1 MRLPPIKKEE
11 KGKKMDK
18 VYDIFSHIDKM
29 LCAEQPANYESGKL
43 TPFYYNPEKKIKLFN
58 GDALQFLKKIPDCC
72 IDMIFADPPY
82 FGNQSGLI
90 IKRTDGHAETFDT
103 QKAKFAYSK
112 SLQYQFEFHHTWLKE
127 AQRILKDGSTIW
139 ITGTYHSIGVVNVVL
154 QDLGFKILND
164 IILHKINAPPN
175 FKGSCFRA
183 VTETMLWAK
192 KNFNGKTKFNYWVM
206 KELNGGVQMKN
217 IWGYWAEKNPFRHP
231 ATKQPIVLENVI
243 LAGSNE
249 GDLIL
254 DPFAGSGTTGF
265 VAQGLGRKCVMI
277 EIEQDYCQLIK
288 DRIEGKYGEFRR
300 KTKVKTRVSQSDSKV
315 CGTV

>member
-1 MRLPPIKKEE
+1 MRRTT
-11 KGKKMDK
+11 GDK
-18 VYDIFSHIDKM
+18 TMYKTSDIFRNIDKM
-29 LCAEQPANYESGKL
+29 FCAEEHAEYGKEKL
-43 TPFYYNPEKKIKLFN
+43 TPFYYNHERKIKLFN
-58 GDALQFLKKIPDCC
+58 GDALHLLKKIPDCC

-90 IKRTDGHAETFDT
+90 IKRTDGHAQTFDT

-112 SLQYQFEFHHTWLKE
+112 SLQYQFEFHYKWLKE
-127 AQRILKDGSTIW
+127 SQRILKDGSTIW

-192 KNFNGKTKFNYWVM
+192 KNFNGRTKFNYWMM
-206 KELNGGVQMKN
+206 KNLNRGVQMKN
-217 IWGYWAEKNPFRHP
+217 LWEYWAEKNPFRHP
-231 ATKQPIVLENVI
+231 ATKQPIILEYAI
-243 LAGSNE
+243 LAGSDE

-265 VAQGLGRKCVMI
+265 VAQGLRRKCVMI
-277 EIEQDYCQLIK
+277 EIDYNYCQIIK
-288 DRIEGKYGEFRR
+288 DRMEGKYGQFRR
-300 KTKVKTRVSQSDSKV
+300 KTKAKERV
-315 CGTV
+315 

>member
-1 MRLPPIKKEE
+1 MYQKTDILSKKQEVHSSE
-11 KGKKMDK
+11 KN
-18 VYDIFSHIDKM
+18 
-29 LCAEQPANYESGKL
+29 AELRGNKL
-43 TPFYYNPEKKIKLFN
+43 NPFYYSPVKKIKLFQ
-58 GDALQFLKKIPDCC
+58 GDALSILKLIPDNC

-90 IKRTDGHAETFDT
+90 IKRNDGHADTFDT
-103 QKAKFAYSK
+103 QKARWAYSK
-112 SLQYQFEFHHTWLKE
+112 SITYQFEFHYTWLKE
-127 AQRILKDGSTIW
+127 AQRILKEGSTIW
-139 ITGTYHSIGVVNVVL
+139 VTGTYHSIGVINVVL

-164 IILHKINAPPN
+164 IILHKRNAPPN

-192 KNFNGKTKFNYWVM
+192 RNPNGKTRFNYKYM

-217 IWGYWAEKNPFRHP
+217 IWEYWAEKNPFRHP
-231 ATKQPIVLENVI
+231 ATKQPIILEYAV
-243 LAGSNE
+243 LAGTNE

-265 VAQGLGRKCVMI
+265 VAQGLKRKCIMI
-277 EIEQDYCQLIK
+277 EINPDYCQLIK

-300 KTKVKTRVSQSDSKV
+300 KTKTKKEV
-315 CGTV
+315 